1 MAQNLTIDDI
11 VDISVNISP
20 VMSYR
25 NTLNSALFLTES
37 DKLSTENRV
46 VEIRNLNE
54 LSLMG
59 FLTNSPEYLAMSLY
73 FAQSPDPS
81 KGYLGFKASSETCVQ
96 ALSACR
102 LENFEWYV
110 AILTDDMVEKTEI
123 SELKNVADFIEGAS
137 PESMFAL
144 NIDKTLVD
152 SSKDQQ
158 IIDEIAKG
166 NYQKT
171 FIQWDNN
178 ESNAGKTAVAGIIG
192 YALGYNKRVS
202 SSFTLA
208 YKTVAG
214 LISNEI
220 TFTKLYEL
228 LNNNVNVYVRQ
239 GYYYNLFRQGTMS
252 NGDRFDEVYY
262 IDMLVNDLR
271 NEIMNTLIGYPK
283 IPQTEAGLNI
293 LTTSISQ
300 ILDNYVDIQFIQPG
314 VWLGTP
320 VLNLTYGD
328 TLSQGYLIV
337 FDSLDNQVSSDR
349 VDRIAPN
356 CYICCKLA
364 GAIEYVVLGISVS
377 R

>member
-1 MAQNLTIDDI
+1 
-11 VDISVNISP
+11 
-20 VMSYR
+20 
-25 NTLNSALFLTES
+25 
-37 DKLSTENRV
+37 
-46 VEIRNLNE
+46 
-54 LSLMG
+54 
-59 FLTNSPEYLAMSLY
+59 
-73 FAQSPDPS
+73 
-81 KGYLGFKASSETCVQ
+81 
-96 ALSACR
+96 
-102 LENFEWYV
+102 
-110 AILTDDMVEKTEI
+110 
-123 SELKNVADFIEGAS
+123 
-137 PESMFAL
+137 
-144 NIDKTLVD
+144 
-152 SSKDQQ
+152 
-158 IIDEIAKG
+158 
-166 NYQKT
+166 
-171 FIQWDNN
+171 
-178 ESNAGKTAVAGIIG
+178 
-192 YALGYNKRVS
+192 
-202 SSFTLA
+202 
-208 YKTVAG
+208 
-214 LISNEI
+214 
-220 TFTKLYEL
+220 
-228 LNNNVNVYVRQ
+228 
-239 GYYYNLFRQGTMS
+239 MS

-337 FDSLDNQVSSDR
+337 FDSLDNQVSTDR